1 MGTIFTCPHCDAVY
15 FINWDGQPEMAN
27 HEEEAPA
34 SSEPTPESSA
44 EFVAD
49 YNEAVPAI
57 EQGYTPEQITE
68 QPADQNFQNEQT
80 YTADQGYNPDQFGSE
95 GYSSEPGVYG
105 QEQQGEQPPVS
116 DFGYQTENVERS
128 EEPVAIPSESTE
140 EAPFD
145 FSQTLDYV
153 EPAPA
158 ATVSDDANFADVLE
172 FANANVGAGPL
183 AYTVFIEGIESS
195 HLVYQLREAMT
206 DSRFGWD
213 VNELLTHIGGGRLTL
228 KGLTPAKASVL
239 INRIKY
245 LPFKI
250 TWRQDVLSGS

>member
-15 FINWDGQPEMAN
+15 FINWNGQPEMAS
-27 HEEEAPA
+27 HDEEAGASSAA
-34 SSEPTPESSA
+34 SSE
-44 EFVAD
+44 FVSD

-57 EQGYTPEQITE
+57 EQGYTPEEITE
-68 QPADQNFQNEQT
+68 QPADQNYSPNQFESEEGEQNFG
-80 YTADQGYNPDQFGSE
+80 DQGF
-95 GYSSEPGVYG
+95 
-105 QEQQGEQPPVS
+105 VS
-116 DFGYQTENVERS
+116 
-128 EEPVAIPSESTE
+128 SESTE
-140 EAPFD
+140 EAAFD

-158 ATVSDDANFADVLE
+158 PSSNVSDDANFADVIE

-195 HLVYQLREAMT
+195 QLVYQLREAMT

-228 KGLTPAKASVL
+228 TGLTPAKASVL

>member
-34 SSEPTPESSA
+34 SSGASEPAP
-44 EFVAD
+44 EFVTD

-57 EQGYTPEQITE
+57 EQGYTPEQIIE
-68 QPADQNFQNEQT
+68 QPADFS
-80 YTADQGYNPDQFGSE
+80 DQGYNPDQFE
-95 GYSSEPGVYG
+95 PAQGYSPDQSAYG
-105 QEQQGEQPPVS
+105 QDQQGEEPPVS
-116 DFGYQTENVERS
+116 DFGYQPETYESSGDQGVVAS
-128 EEPVAIPSESTE
+128 ETTD

-158 ATVSDDANFADVLE
+158 ATVSDDANFADVVE

-183 AYTVFIEGIESS
+183 AYTVFIEGVESS
-195 HLVYQLREAMT
+195 QLVYQLREAMT

>member
-15 FINWDGQPEMAN
+15 FINWNGQPEMAN

-34 SSEPTPESSA
+34 SSELSS
-44 EFVAD
+44 EFASD
-49 YNEAVPAI
+49 YSKIVPAI
-57 EQGYTPEQITE
+57 EQGYTPEEITE
-68 QPADQNFQNEQT
+68 QPADQNFQSEQT
-80 YTADQGYNPDQFGSE
+80 YSADQGYNPNQFGSE
-95 GYSSEPGVYG
+95 SGYSNESGAYG
-105 QEQQGEQPPVS
+105 QNQEGEQPPVN
-116 DFGYQTENVERS
+116 DFGYQPEATMDNSVDYSASGGEAVAG
-128 EEPVAIPSESTE
+128 EE
-140 EAPFD
+140 PFD

-153 EPAPA
+153 ESAPPV
-158 ATVSDDANFADVLE
+158 TVSDDANFADVVE

-206 DSRFGWD
+206 DSKFGWD